1 MVVSGKALQEPHH
14 SVSTYLDSMSPE
26 FCPLSGSPFPCP
38 SVLPVAVPVPASF
51 RPWGWDVFGDFAWP
65 YEDWAFP
72 WDLPWAREVPDSSHW
87 ERVGFEPEPEVAGHS
102 SKPTIAYPFHPDAS
116 CCHTGPDP
124 ASGLDPLGK
133 GVRVVGSLQ
142 IGRQAVEAAVAV
154 TERFDSDWA
163 ASAFVVG
170 AAFAAVVAAVV
181 GLVASF
187 VVVLRTLP
195 LAVVGL
201 VVLVVAVVLAAAV
214 VGYVA
219 LKMPPLDSG

>member
-1 MVVSGKALQEPHH
+1 M
-14 SVSTYLDSMSPE
+14 
-26 FCPLSGSPFPCP
+26 
-38 SVLPVAVPVPASF
+38 
-51 RPWGWDVFGDFAWP
+51 
-65 YEDWAFP
+65 
-72 WDLPWAREVPDSSHW
+72 
-87 ERVGFEPEPEVAGHS
+87 
-102 SKPTIAYPFHPDAS
+102 
-116 CCHTGPDP
+116 
-124 ASGLDPLGK
+124 
-133 GVRVVGSLQ
+133 RVVGSLQ